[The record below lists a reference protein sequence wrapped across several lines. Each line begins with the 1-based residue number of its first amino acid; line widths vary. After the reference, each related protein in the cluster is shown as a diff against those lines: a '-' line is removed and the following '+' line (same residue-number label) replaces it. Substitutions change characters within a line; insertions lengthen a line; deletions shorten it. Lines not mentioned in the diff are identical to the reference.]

1 MLWALDYD
9 VSPGYLRAMGI
20 PLLRGRF
27 ISDTDIKGSAPVIVI
42 DEMMAKSLFPQQDP
56 IGQSIRI
63 AVPEGFGP
71 GLDGPI
77 QIVGVVGHVKHFG
90 LDSDAASKIQYQ
102 VYLPF
107 MQLPDQI
114 IPLAVSGM
122 TMMVR
127 TSVDPLSL
135 ASAVRHCVSES
146 NGEQPVFDVQ
156 TMDQIVSDS
165 VAGRRFSMLLLAVFA
180 GLALLLATVGIYG
193 VISYNSTQRTH
204 EIGIR
209 MALGAE
215 RADVLRLVVGQGLR
229 LALIGIGAGLAAAL
243 GLTRLMSSMLYGVRP
258 TDIVTFAAVSLLLAG
273 VAVLASYV
281 PARRATR
288 VDPIVALRY
297 E

>member
-1 MLWALDYD
+1 M
-9 VSPGYLRAMGI
+9 
-20 PLLRGRF
+20 PL
-27 ISDTDIKGSAPVIVI
+27 V
-42 DEMMAKSLFPQQDP
+42 
-56 IGQSIRI
+56 
-63 AVPEGFGP
+63 
-71 GLDGPI
+71 
-77 QIVGVVGHVKHFG
+77 
-90 LDSDAASKIQYQ
+90 
-102 VYLPF
+102 
-107 MQLPDQI
+107 
-114 IPLAVSGM
+114 VSGM

-127 TSVDPLSL
+127 TSVDPLNL
-135 ASAVRHCVSES
+135 ASAVRRRVSES

-180 GLALLLATVGIYG
+180 SLALLLASVGIYG
-193 VISYNSTQRTH
+193 VISYTATQRTH

-215 RADVLRLVVGQGLR
+215 RTDVLRLVVGQGLR
-229 LALIGIGAGLAAAL
+229 LSLIGIGAGLAAAL

-258 TDIVTFAAVSLLLAG
+258 TDLVTFAAVSLLLAG

-288 VDPIVALRY
+288 VDPLVALRY

>member
-1 MLWALDYD
+1 
-9 VSPGYLRAMGI
+9 
-20 PLLRGRF
+20 
-27 ISDTDIKGSAPVIVI
+27 
-42 DEMMAKSLFPQQDP
+42 
-56 IGQSIRI
+56 
-63 AVPEGFGP
+63 
-71 GLDGPI
+71 
-77 QIVGVVGHVKHFG
+77 VGHVKHFG
-90 LDSDAASKIQYQ
+90 LDSDATAKIQYQ

-107 MQLPDQI
+107 VQLPDQVM
-114 IPLAVSGM
+114 PLAVSGM

-127 TSVDPLSL
+127 TTVDPLSL
-135 ASAVRHCVSES
+135 ASAVRRRVSES

-180 GLALLLATVGIYG
+180 GLALVLATVGVYG
-193 VISYNSTQRTH
+193 VISYTATQRTH

-215 RADVLRLVVGQGLR
+215 RTDVLRLVVGQGLR
-229 LALIGIGAGLAAAL
+229 LSLIGIGAGLAAAL
-243 GLTRLMSSMLYGVRP
+243 GLTRLMSSMLYGVHP

-281 PARRATR
+281 PARRATK
-288 VDPIVALRY
+288 VDPMVALRY